1 VFRFAS
7 HRWLGIRSAIASV
20 VIAAAF
26 VQPAAAS
33 PAILPPTNLRLGNV
47 TATSV
52 ELFWNINSF
61 NTSAQVGYGLTGL
74 PGLIVIGTDETT
86 STSIT
91 DLQVGKSYDFKV
103 RSYNVAGCS
112 GWSNIVTAAY
122 GWFKLTVSS
131 SGGGK
136 VTSWPSG
143 INCGLGGTDCSEVYP
158 PGTVVTLSATPRI
171 NLLKHIEYD
180 LDHWD
185 GACSG
190 ASYECTFTMTDD
202 VSTRAVFVAG
212 TP

>member
-1 VFRFAS
+1 VFHSAS
-7 HRWLGIRSAIASV
+7 QRWLGIRAAIASLL
-20 VIAAAF
+20 IAAAF

-33 PAILPPTNLRLGNV
+33 PAILPPSNLRLANV

-61 NTSAQVGYGLTGL
+61 SPNVEVGYGLTGL
-74 PGLIVIGTDETT
+74 PGLIVIEAANTT
-86 STSIT
+86 STTIT
-91 DLQVGKSYDFKV
+91 NLQAGKSYDFKV
-103 RSYNVAGCS
+103 RACYLSGCS

-122 GWFKLTVSS
+122 GWFKLSVAS

-136 VTSWPSG
+136 VTSTPSG
-143 INCGLGGTDCSEVYP
+143 VNCGLGSTDCSELYA
-158 PGTVVTLSATPRI
+158 PGTVVTLTATPRI

-190 ASYECTFTMTDD
+190 ASYECTLAMTADL
-202 VSTRAVFVAG
+202 STRAAFIAG